1 MCYLTVKNVCVSQYR
16 LITVNKQNYISVLKY
31 ENHQMSLAV
40 LNKVSCSATVSLYEP
55 KSGCP
60 VSLPL

>member
-1 MCYLTVKNVCVSQYR
+1 MCYLTVKNVSVSQYR

-40 LNKVSCSATVSLYEP
+40 LNS
-55 KSGCP
+55 
-60 VSLPL
+60 